1 MGYMHTTV
9 MKVVL
14 IAHCVFVRRFKERIE
29 FAKLNSWENRAA
41 AFSDI
46 IEKI

>member
-1 MGYMHTTV
+1 
-9 MKVVL
+9 L
-14 IAHCVFVRRFKERIE
+14 IQKRIE

-46 IEKI
+46 IEKSIEAKSSFNPLK